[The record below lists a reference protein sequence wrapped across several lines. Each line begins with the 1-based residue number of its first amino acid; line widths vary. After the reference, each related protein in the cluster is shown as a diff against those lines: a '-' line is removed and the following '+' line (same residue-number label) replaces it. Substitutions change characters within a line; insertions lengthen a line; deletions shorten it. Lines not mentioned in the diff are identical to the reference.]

1 MSLFFLRHL
10 KTANN
15 DKGIISG
22 KTDSTLIPNQHI
34 YDHPYEDTTFDIVL
48 CSPMKR
54 CMDTISLISKERKI
68 NTIQMVEL
76 VERDMGD
83 LEGFTKAEALH
94 RFPLLFY
101 SGKVDVNSVIP
112 NGESVHDVFERLEPV
127 ISYIKANEDKNVLVC
142 SHNQTMKVLYCALC
156 GISVTNAFWQVF
168 NFPNGVMICFE
179 DIINSSK

>member
-1 MSLFFLRHL
+1 
-10 KTANN
+10 
-15 DKGIISG
+15 
-22 KTDSTLIPNQHI
+22 
-34 YDHPYEDTTFDIVL
+34 
-48 CSPMKR
+48 
-54 CMDTISLISKERKI
+54 
-68 NTIQMVEL
+68 MVEL

>member
-34 YDHPYEDTTFDIVL
+34 YDHPFEDTTFDIVL

-54 CMDTISLISKERKI
+54 CMDTISLIGKERKI

>member
-34 YDHPYEDTTFDIVL
+34 YDHPYEDTNFDIVL

-127 ISYIKANEDKNVLVC
+127 IHI
-142 SHNQTMKVLYCALC
+142 
-156 GISVTNAFWQVF
+156 
-168 NFPNGVMICFE
+168 
-179 DIINSSK
+179 

>member
-15 DKGIISG
+15 NKGIISG
-22 KTDSTLIPNQHI
+22 KTDSKLIPNQHI
-34 YDHPYEDTTFDIVL
+34 HDRPYEDTTFDIVL

-54 CMDTISLISKERKI
+54 CMDTISLICKERKI
-68 NTIQMVEL
+68 NTLQMPEL

-83 LEGFTKAEALH
+83 LEGLTKAEAMH
-94 RFPLLFY
+94 QFPLLFY
-101 SGKVDVNSVIP
+101 SGKVDVTSIIP

-168 NFPNGVMICFE
+168 NFPNGVLIRFE
-179 DIINSSK
+179 DIKNSSQ